1 MHAHETLKMMTD
13 RTAKIHFGPEQQ
25 QLVQGR
31 SDLIRESTT
40 YFFDMTPVASGLNRG
55 FFRTQSWFGRDC
67 YFSHSDNDTL
77 AVRRTK
83 AQAESG
89 AHLVLVQR
97 FLSGHLLGR
106 LEDLNVDRQSGEIYL
121 VDLERRYE
129 CIQFPSSIQNIFISK
144 SVLGYDSDKH
154 APFIHLS
161 SWPTFRKLL
170 AHQFDRLYAGLNSQN
185 ALDPADYQKFVAC
198 LRLALGGGQ
207 KNEDV
212 RLKVRAA
219 MTDLISRHI
228 ENHLEDWRLDVSSL
242 LRDFGVSRSSLYR
255 MFEDK
260 GGVRQYISDRRMF
273 RAVAE
278 ITRRPLARGEISRVS
293 EKWGFSSNA
302 NFSRAVKRQFGVA
315 PGALDPRA
323 VLEQA

>member
-1 MHAHETLKMMTD
+1 MMTD

-144 SVLGYDSDKH
+144 PGHFTLQSFTHVYL
-154 APFIHLS
+154 FIHS
-161 SWPTFRKLL
+161 YYHT
-170 AHQFDRLYAGLNSQN
+170 
-185 ALDPADYQKFVAC
+185 C
-198 LRLALGGGQ
+198 
-207 KNEDV
+207 
-212 RLKVRAA
+212 
-219 MTDLISRHI
+219 ISRGHD
-228 ENHLEDWRLDVSSL
+228 NSEDMGW
-242 LRDFGVSRSSLYR
+242 
-255 MFEDK
+255 M
-260 GGVRQYISDRRMF
+260 DRF
-273 RAVAE
+273 Y
-278 ITRRPLARGEISRVS
+278 
-293 EKWGFSSNA
+293 
-302 NFSRAVKRQFGVA
+302 
-315 PGALDPRA
+315 
-323 VLEQA
+323 